1 MPSGRCPSH
10 NFTFTSERKS
20 FAAFCNMSIDGGG
33 WTVIQRSL
41 EASHTKFDQN
51 WETYKRGFGDVHGDY
66 WLGNENI
73 HTLTYTGNFELRIDF
88 VNSYGVQHY
97 AKYGNFSVDTEV
109 NKYRLHVGKVTSS
122 SRSLRLGQHLDYHN
136 GMPFSTYDR
145 DHDKSFRN
153 CAKAFLAGWWYNN
166 CYYVIGGGPNLQFP
180 PHYNRLLYFEMKIRL
195 LTPS

>member
-1 MPSGRCPSH
+1 
-10 NFTFTSERKS
+10 
-20 FAAFCNMSIDGGG
+20 MSIDGGG

-41 EASHTKFDQN
+41 RASRTKFYQN

-73 HTLTYTGNFELRIDF
+73 HTLTNTGNFELRIDF
-88 VNSYGVQHY
+88 VNMHGVQHY
-97 AKYGNFSVDTEV
+97 AKYRNFSVDTEV

-122 SRSLRLGQHLDYHN
+122 SRSLRPGQHLDYHN

-145 DHDKSFRN
+145 DHDNRVNDN
-153 CAKAFLAGWWYNN
+153 CAKLHFAGWWYNN
-166 CYYVIGGGPNLQFP
+166 CYYVIGGGTNPYFQTDQF
-180 PHYNRLLYFEMKIRL
+180 LLYFEMKIRL